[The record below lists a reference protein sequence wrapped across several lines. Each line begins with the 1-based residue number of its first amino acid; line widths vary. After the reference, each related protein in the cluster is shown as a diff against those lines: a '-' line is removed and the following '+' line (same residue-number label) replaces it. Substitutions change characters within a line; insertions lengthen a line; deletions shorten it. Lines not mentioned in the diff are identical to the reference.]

1 MLFGCSVR
9 GMLVTGVML
18 RLSALLGLADVPEL
32 KSNLE
37 TSGAGLSVW
46 NPALIPGVLEKPVVV
61 GKLVTV
67 VGMLVMVVEMLV
79 KVVGMRVTVVGKL
92 VIVVGKPVTPQGVVE
107 VARKGESRGQVD
119 IGVAGNVRRDLQ
131 SRYFLF
137 KVSSTFDCGCAE
149 MLLGKMARGRAW
161 GMGLYQILT
170 VGRCALSI
178 KNPNPTYRVFF

>member
-1 MLFGCSVR
+1 M
-9 GMLVTGVML
+9 TGVML

-92 VIVVGKPVTPQGVVE
+92 VIE
-107 VARKGESRGQVD
+107 VASPPRSTSSSAPKD
-119 IGVAGNVRRDLQ
+119 GVASVFIA
-131 SRYFLF
+131 SV
-137 KVSSTFDCGCAE
+137 VS
-149 MLLGKMARGRAW
+149 
-161 GMGLYQILT
+161 
-170 VGRCALSI
+170 V
-178 KNPNPTYRVFF
+178 